1 MEILDRIKLAYYEV
15 NNLLLINHQYEMVN
29 KKLRDFVYISMMEK
43 LNDVIDKIICDE
55 SNNPPDIVDDG
66 IIICRVIWN
75 IDVNSP
81 SSFDYIDLPFG
92 KLNIINK

>member
-29 KKLRDFVYISMMEK
+29 KKLRDFVYISMMER

-55 SNNPPDIVDDG
+55 SNNPPDIVDDS